1 MSETTIEFKIE
12 GNGQRLDKLI
22 VAHVPDLSRSQIQ
35 AMIKDGLVTV
45 DGETV
50 KAGVKLR
57 DGQLIR
63 VTIPRVEPQTIEPE
77 TDIPLNV
84 LHEDDAIIV
93 IDKQAHLVTH
103 PGAGN
108 TGGTLVNALLGR
120 WPQIAAMDDPDG
132 RHGIVHRLDKDTSG
146 VMVIAKTAE
155 ARQHLMAQFQART
168 VEKTYIAMLERPP
181 ETAHGRIEAPI
192 GRDPKQRKQ
201 MAVQRDG
208 KEAITEFTVL
218 DKGFREGATLVEF
231 NLLTGRTHQIRV
243 HSAFIGCPVIGD
255 RVYGYRKQRF
265 NRMKRNFLHAQRLS
279 FEHPTTGERLT
290 FTAPLPPALE
300 QIMEKLRE

>member
-1 MSETTIEFKIE
+1 MSETIEFKIE
-12 GNGQRLDKLI
+12 ETGQRLDKLI

-45 DGETV
+45 DGERV

-57 DGQLIR
+57 DGQIIR
-63 VTIPRVEPQTIEPE
+63 VTIPHAEPQTIEPE
-77 TDIPLNV
+77 ADIPLNV
-84 LHEDDAIIV
+84 LYEDDAIIV

-120 WPQIAAMDDPDG
+120 WPQIAAMEDADG

-155 ARQHLMAQFQART
+155 ARENLMAQFQART

-181 ETAHGRIEAPI
+181 ETVQGRIEAPI

-208 KEAITEFTVL
+208 KEAITEFTVI

-231 NLLTGRTHQIRV
+231 KLLTGRTHQIRV

-265 NRMKRNFLHAQRLS
+265 NRMKRNFLHALRLS
-279 FEHPTTGERLT
+279 FDHPTTGERLT

-300 QIMEKLRE
+300 QIKEKLRE